1 MKRILKGLGVL
12 LVLLVVAIAALYF
25 VGGSKLNAAVSLPEE
40 SFAVVADSVT
50 LARGAYLVKIHACA
64 DCHGERL
71 EGRVMVDAPPFLA
84 VPSNLTSGQGGIGGT
99 YTDADWEHAIR
110 HGVGHGGRQL
120 VPVMPSAL
128 YNALSDDEVGA
139 MIAYLKTVPAVD
151 TPDLPVSEVRPLGRI
166 LTGAGV
172 FYTASTP
179 IDHEL
184 AHPPTAPAYAAT
196 LEYGEYR
203 TRTICTYCH
212 GADLKGG
219 TEPVEPGTP
228 LPPSLASVKGW
239 SLDEFKTAM
248 RTGMTPGGREL
259 NPVIMPW
266 SAFSHMTDTEL
277 EALYGYLN
285 TLEF

>member
-128 YNALSDDEVGA
+128 RFTTAGRATVRVVKDDVDGA
-139 MIAYLKTVPAVD
+139 QA
-151 TPDLPVSEVRPLGRI
+151 
-166 LTGAGV
+166 
-172 FYTASTP
+172 
-179 IDHEL
+179 
-184 AHPPTAPAYAAT
+184 
-196 LEYGEYR
+196 
-203 TRTICTYCH
+203 
-212 GADLKGG
+212 
-219 TEPVEPGTP
+219 
-228 LPPSLASVKGW
+228 LPPL
-239 SLDEFKTAM
+239 F
-248 RTGMTPGGREL
+248 
-259 NPVIMPW
+259 
-266 SAFSHMTDTEL
+266 SAK
-277 EALYGYLN
+277 ARK
-285 TLEF
+285 